1 MRAFSLIVLLGG
13 VLLPVASAAPAGT
26 PPSLR
31 LRLAC
36 DAVQVSPGKPLECE
50 VLLENRR
57 GSAAAIVP
65 RLLLPFALGFRPATV
80 IEFEATRA
88 GRTVK
93 LAVAPAA
100 GRGRYDVGTLSARDL
115 LQLSAGTLYGWRYDL
130 NGDDWLLPAAP
141 GAYEIRARLR
151 VDLLHRRKDGSL
163 DPAVAEAL
171 GRHQAEARSLVMDGE
186 WISGPVTVTIQ
197 PPK

>member
-1 MRAFSLIVLLGG
+1 MRAPALTGLLGG
-13 VLLPVASAAPAGT
+13 VLLSVAGAAPART

-31 LRLAC
+31 LRLTC
-36 DAVQVSPGKPLECE
+36 DETRAAPGKPLECD

-57 GSAAAIVP
+57 GGAAAIVP

-100 GRGRYDVGTLSARDL
+100 GRGRYDVGTLSALDL

-130 NGDDWLLPAAP
+130 NGDDWLLPAIP
-141 GAYEIRARLR
+141 GTYEIRARVR
-151 VDLLHRRKDGSL
+151 VGLLHRRKDGSL
-163 DPAVAEAL
+163 EPAVASAL

-186 WISGPVTVTIQ
+186 WISSPVTVTIQ